1 MSMTDEKR
9 ESELRLP
16 LEAGARDVI
25 DELMASG
32 ALDGLMAH
40 RI

>member
-16 LEAGARDVI
+16 PEAGARDVI

-32 ALDGLMAH
+32 A
-40 RI
+40 